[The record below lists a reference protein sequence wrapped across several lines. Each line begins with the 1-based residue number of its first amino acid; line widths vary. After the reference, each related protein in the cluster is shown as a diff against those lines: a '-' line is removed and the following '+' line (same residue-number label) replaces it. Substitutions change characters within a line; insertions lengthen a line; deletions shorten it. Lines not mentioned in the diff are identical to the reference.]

1 MLTSRSGDPPRPQP
15 RPQLRPPAQPPRGLV
30 LLTSAWALAY
40 AAYRGYYAL
49 GGTVGLFGRPVS
61 ESQFQVIN
69 AAGAG
74 IILVAAVLPWL
85 VMLSARFRRITPAL
99 GWVVAVGC
107 CMHALVDATLRV
119 LSLTGVHPTQLPSS
133 FWASYDRH
141 SADLQDLFLN
151 EPWFFVQG
159 LLWAAVALHVVRR
172 SRRRAWLVSASA
184 ATAAL
189 TALGILSGL
198 DKIGSFT
205 VL

>member
-1 MLTSRSGDPPRPQP
+1 MLTSRSGDPPRPRLQP
-15 RPQLRPPAQPPRGLV
+15 RRRPPRE
-30 LLTSAWALAY
+30 LLLLASAWALAY

-61 ESQFQVIN
+61 ESRFRAVN

-85 VMLSARFRRITPAL
+85 VMLSHRFRRITPAL
-99 GWVVAVGC
+99 GWIVAVGC

-119 LSLTGVHPTQLPSS
+119 LSLTGVHPMQLPSS
-133 FWASYDRH
+133 FWASYDRR

-151 EPWFFVQG
+151 EPWFFIQG

-172 SRRRAWLVSASA
+172 SRRRMWLVSAGA

-198 DKIGSFT
+198 DEIGSFT
-205 VL
+205 FL